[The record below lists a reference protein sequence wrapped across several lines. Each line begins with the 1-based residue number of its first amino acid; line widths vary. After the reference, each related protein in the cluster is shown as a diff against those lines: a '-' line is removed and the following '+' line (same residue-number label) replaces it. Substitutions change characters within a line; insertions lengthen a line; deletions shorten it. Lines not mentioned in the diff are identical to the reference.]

1 MERHDHKQMRILYE
15 EWKQSGES
23 QTAFAKRKGIRPT
36 TFYYWTSKLGK
47 ASSRPPKRQNGGFDP
62 ITIDHSSLE
71 AHGRAMVIIQYPSG
85 ARLELHAPVEAS
97 FLRALVE

>member
-1 MERHDHKQMRILYE
+1 MKRHNHKQMRILYD

-23 QTAFAKRKGIRPT
+23 QTAFANRKGIRPT

-47 ASSRPPKRQNGGFDP
+47 ASTPPKGQNSGFHP
-62 ITIDHSSLE
+62 ITIDHSPL
-71 AHGRAMVIIQYPSG
+71 GVRDQAMAIIQYPSG

-97 FLRALVE
+97 FLRALVD